1 MFHEV
6 SSKEMEEIQNQF
18 RILGAK
24 NIAGKDE
31 SQLKDFLFT
40 PGEER
45 VQFLKWG
52 IGKFN
57 RSEDTFANIKNC
69 GQVEK
74 EIFHQAVS
82 LGLCTSLERD
92 VLFGNGSPR
101 NQLMV
106 WKRLLKRLVWLETS
120 IPLTSE
126 EMETISAYVKN
137 LPMDTQFQNILK
149 MSVEDEVSLKQHS
162 KLKSINNSL
171 EAMKME
177 VQNLKEKLLQEKQIY
192 YKSTNILKM
201 SVEDEVSLKQH
212 SKLKSI
218 NNSLEAMKM
227 EVQNLKEKLLQEKQ
241 IYYKSTNTFTKCG
254 DSETDDLKAMKERLL
269 EIDSDKEEIKST
281 EENLISATNAFM
293 ELFEKQIKP
302 CLPEQIFEDNP
313 DVKEFD
319 KLISCT
325 HKQMN
330 VLLKVTQDME
340 ELCLA
345 KEEFVNLEGELLKMK
360 L

>member
-1 MFHEV
+1 MFPEV
-6 SSKEMEEIQNQF
+6 SSKETEEIRNQF
-18 RILGAK
+18 RILGGAK
-24 NIAGKDE
+24 EIAGKDE
-31 SQLKDFLFT
+31 SQLKEFLFT

-45 VQFLKWG
+45 VQFLKRG

-57 RSEDTFANIKNC
+57 RSEDTFDNLKTC

-126 EMETISAYVKN
+126 EMKTIDAYVKN

-149 MSVEDEVSLKQHS
+149 MSAEDEVSPRPHYELE
-162 KLKSINNSL
+162 SINNKL
-171 EAMKME
+171 EIMKME
-177 VQNLKEKLLQEKQIY
+177 VQNLKEKLLQEEQIY
-192 YKSTNILKM
+192 HKT
-201 SVEDEVSLKQH
+201 
-212 SKLKSI
+212 
-218 NNSLEAMKM
+218 
-227 EVQNLKEKLLQEKQ
+227 
-241 IYYKSTNTFTKCG
+241 TNTSPKCG
-254 DSETDDLKAMKERLL
+254 EAETDDLKAMQERLL
-269 EIDSDKEEIKST
+269 EIVSTKEEIKST
-281 EENLISATNAFM
+281 EENLISATNVFV

-313 DVKEFD
+313 GVEEFD
-319 KLISCT
+319 KLISSA

-330 VLLKVTQDME
+330 VLRKQLSFNTTSA
-340 ELCLA
+340 LA
-345 KEEFVNLEGELLKMK
+345 NYATEAR
-360 L
+360 